1 MEHTQT
7 EIVLTK
13 MPKKTNVDKLW
24 VLDNIERT
32 VFKKTVWKHAIVK
45 TQVKG
50 TSNREPFM

>member
-32 VFKKTVWKHAIVK
+32 VSKKNSLETCY
-45 TQVKG
+45 
-50 TSNREPFM
+50 S